1 MKREDRDFTHHD
13 PVYDHKVMFLFVLIL
28 YGGGVTV
35 SFWCWRWD
43 RSNIGYLRRPLVYP
57 WVLEFWCWGLS
68 YKGKEWE
75 EIDRWSEHLPRFSFM
90 V

>member
-35 SFWCWRWD
+35 SF
-43 RSNIGYLRRPLVYP
+43 
-57 WVLEFWCWGLS
+57 
-68 YKGKEWE
+68 
-75 EIDRWSEHLPRFSFM
+75 
-90 V
+90 